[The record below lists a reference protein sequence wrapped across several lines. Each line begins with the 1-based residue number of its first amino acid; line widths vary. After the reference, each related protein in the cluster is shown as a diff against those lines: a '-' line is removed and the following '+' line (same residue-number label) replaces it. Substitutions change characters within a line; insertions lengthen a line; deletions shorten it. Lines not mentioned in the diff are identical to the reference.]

1 MVREVSSVPHTE
13 RMVDRATRRNW
24 GAGDGG
30 ADEVAGGGLKEERL
44 FFGALP
50 KARVLVVGTHD
61 WAIEQAAV
69 VVEAAGCLV
78 LRCHEP
84 GQPSF
89 PCNALIEGRTC
100 PLDADFDVVATV
112 RARPLG
118 NLAQS
123 EFGVICAL
131 HHGMPLVVAGVAPA
145 RPLGPWAV
153 EQVEQGGDLASAC
166 ERAACRAEP
175 ELAADTA

>member
-1 MVREVSSVPHTE
+1 MADPES
-13 RMVDRATRRNW
+13 RRNLAASGEL
-24 GAGDGG
+24 GAVQ
-30 ADEVAGGGLKEERL
+30 AVFVPR
-44 FFGALP
+44 P

-61 WAIEQAAV
+61 WAIEQAAASL
-69 VVEAAGCLV
+69 EGAGCSV

-100 PLDADFDVVATV
+100 PLDAGFDVAVTA

-118 NLAQS
+118 SLAQS

-131 HHGMPLVVAGVAPA
+131 HHGMPLVVAGVAPE
-145 RPLGPWAV
+145 RPLGPWAAETV
-153 EQVEQGGDLASAC
+153 RQGDDLASAC
-166 ERAACRAEP
+166 IRAARASDS
-175 ELAADTA
+175 ELVSDPG

>member
-1 MVREVSSVPHTE
+1 
-13 RMVDRATRRNW
+13 
-24 GAGDGG
+24 
-30 ADEVAGGGLKEERL
+30 
-44 FFGALP
+44 
-50 KARVLVVGTHD
+50 VVGTHD
-61 WAIEQAAV
+61 WAIEQAAATI
-69 VVEAAGCLV
+69 EAAGCSV

-84 GQPSF
+84 GQPPF

-100 PLDADFDVVATV
+100 PLDAGFDVVASV

-118 NLAQS
+118 SLVQS

-131 HHGMPLVVAGVAPA
+131 HHGMPLVTAGVAPE

-166 ERAACRAEP
+166 ERAARRAAS
-175 ELAADTA
+175 ELAADPT

>member
-1 MVREVSSVPHTE
+1 MH
-13 RMVDRATRRNW
+13 RATRSNS
-24 GAGDGG
+24 GAGNGG
-30 ADEVAGGGLKEERL
+30 AGEIADESLEGECPSFVQ
-44 FFGALP
+44 LP
-50 KARVLVVGTHD
+50 KTRVLVVGTHD
-61 WAIEQAAV
+61 WAIEQAADAI
-69 VVEAAGCLV
+69 EAAGSSV

-84 GQPSF
+84 GQPTF

-100 PLDADFDVVATV
+100 PLDAGFDVVATV

-118 NLAQS
+118 TLAQS

-131 HHGMPLVVAGVAPA
+131 HHGMPLVVAGVAPE

-166 ERAACRAEP
+166 ERAAFGAEP
-175 ELAADTA
+175 ELAVDSV